1 MTATTTQFSD
11 MQVVPVAAQPAAI
24 VRTQVALSEMQVA
37 QRRARSLLANA
48 LKDADINTPAQA
60 FTMWRPGSN
69 GKIDY
74 APGIFVPQSMQ
85 ATGDV
90 SLYTLPEGRAAHVKL
105 TGGYEAL
112 PNAWQHLFA
121 SCNAQKLEL
130 AGVNWEVYAEAE
142 AGSGEPETNLY
153 ALLA

>member
-11 MQVVPVAAQPAAI
+11 MQVVPVAAQQTAI
-24 VRTQVALSEMQVA
+24 VRTQVLPSEMAAA
-37 QRRARSLLANA
+37 QRHARSLLANA
-48 LKDADINTPAQA
+48 LKDAEVNSPAQA

-74 APGIFVPQSMQ
+74 APGIFVPQSVQ
-85 ATGDV
+85 AAGDV
-90 SLYTLPEGRAAHVKL
+90 TLYTLPDGRAAHVKL
-105 TGGYEAL
+105 IGGYEAL

-121 SCNAQKLEL
+121 SCKAQKFEL
-130 AGVNWEVYAEAE
+130 AGVNWEVYAEA
-142 AGSGEPETNLY
+142 GSGAAQTDLY

>member
-1 MTATTTQFSD
+1 MTETAASFSD
-11 MQVVPVAAQPAAI
+11 MQVVPVAARPAAI
-24 VRTQVALSEMQVA
+24 VQTQVLPLEMPAA
-37 QRRARSLLANA
+37 QRRARPLLANA
-48 LKDADINTPAQA
+48 LKDADVDTPAQA

-74 APGIFVPQSMQ
+74 APGVFVPRSMR
-85 ATGDV
+85 AAGGV
-90 SLYTLPEGRAAHVKL
+90 SLYTLPDGRAAHVKL

-121 SCNAQKLEL
+121 SCKAQSLEL
-130 AGVNWEVYAEAE
+130 AGVNWEVYTKAE
-142 AGSGEPETNLY
+142 AGAGQTQTDLY

>member
-1 MTATTTQFSD
+1 
-11 MQVVPVAAQPAAI
+11 MQVVPVAAQPTAI
-24 VRTQVALSEMQVA
+24 VRKHVLPSEMQAA
-37 QRRARSLLANA
+37 QRHARSLLANA
-48 LKDADINTPAQA
+48 LKDAEVNTPAQA

-74 APGIFVPQSMQ
+74 APGIFVPQSVQ
-85 ATGDV
+85 AAGDV
-90 SLYTLPEGRAAHVKL
+90 TLYTLPGGHAAHVKL

-121 SCNAQKLEL
+121 SCKAQKLEL
-130 AGVNWEVYAEAE
+130 AGLNWEVYTEAE
-142 AGSGEPETNLY
+142 AGSGAAQTDLY

>member
-1 MTATTTQFSD
+1 MTAARTQFSD
-11 MQVVPVAAQPAAI
+11 MQVVSVAAQPTAI
-24 VRTQVALSEMQVA
+24 VRTHVLPAEMGAA

-48 LKDADINTPAQA
+48 LKDADVNIPAQA

-85 ATGDV
+85 AAGDV

-105 TGGYEAL
+105 IGGYEAL
-112 PNAWQHLFA
+112 PGAWQHLFE
-121 SCNAQKLEL
+121 SCKAQKLEL
-130 AGVNWEVYAEAE
+130 AGVNWEVYAEA
-142 AGSGEPETNLY
+142 GSGAAQTDLY